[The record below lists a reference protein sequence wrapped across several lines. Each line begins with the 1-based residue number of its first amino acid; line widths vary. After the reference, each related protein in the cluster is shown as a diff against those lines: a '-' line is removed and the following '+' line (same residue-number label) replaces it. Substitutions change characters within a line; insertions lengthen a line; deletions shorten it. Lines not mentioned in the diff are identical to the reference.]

1 MSTDWMKTVPQ
12 GIAKA
17 SSSTMKRNPPGWQ
30 PSNRKLGFY
39 TAKRTRT
46 PADMVVVPASM
57 QNMVPP
63 PPPKYYDPTGRKL
76 QTSPSAFAINVDSVV
91 SNPLRRTTKAGRR
104 HRNRHKKTRRNR
116 KLL

>member
-1 MSTDWMKTVPQ
+1 MSSVAQ

-17 SSSTMKRNPPGWQ
+17 TSSTLKRNPPGWQ
-30 PSNRKLGFY
+30 PSDRKLGFY

-57 QNMVPP
+57 RNMVPSS
-63 PPPKYYDPTGRKL
+63 PPKYFDPTGRKL

-91 SNPLRRTTKAGRR
+91 ANPLRRTTKAGRHR
-104 HRNRHKKTRRNR
+104 RNRHKKTRRTR